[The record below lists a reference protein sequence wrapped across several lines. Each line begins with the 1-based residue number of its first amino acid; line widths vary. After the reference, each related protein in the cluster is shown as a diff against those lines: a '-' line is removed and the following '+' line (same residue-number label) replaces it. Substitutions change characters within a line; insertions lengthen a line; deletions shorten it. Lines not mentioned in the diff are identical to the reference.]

1 MVDSN
6 LAQKYT
12 LNISKYKWNEKQ
24 ISINILKNENQMSKP
39 EILWFDLNLIF
50 NQIFRL
56 LISLIC
62 EF

>member
-1 MVDSN
+1 MDSN
-6 LAQKYT
+6 LSKKYK

>member
-24 ISINILKNENQMSKP
+24 ISINILKSENQMSKP